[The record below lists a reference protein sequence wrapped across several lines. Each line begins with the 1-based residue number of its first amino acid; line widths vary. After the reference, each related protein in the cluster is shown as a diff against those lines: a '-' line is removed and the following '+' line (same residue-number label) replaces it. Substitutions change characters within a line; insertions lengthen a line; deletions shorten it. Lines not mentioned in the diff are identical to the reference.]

1 MSWWVWILL
10 GFLLLLLELLL
21 SSSFYLLFFGCGALV
36 VGLLAVLGWP
46 GPLWAQGLLFSVL
59 SVLSIALLRQ
69 RLVRN
74 FKAPGNREID
84 SLVGETAIA
93 LQGIETHGFGKAE
106 LRGSSWN
113 ARNAGESSITA
124 QQRCRVEKVDG
135 LTLWVRGE

>member
-1 MSWWVWILL
+1 
-10 GFLLLLLELLL
+10 
-21 SSSFYLLFFGCGALV
+21 
-36 VGLLAVLGWP
+36 
-46 GPLWAQGLLFSVL
+46 
-59 SVLSIALLRQ
+59 LRQ

-74 FKAPGNREID
+74 FKAPGNWEID

-93 LQGIETHGFGKAE
+93 LQGIEMHGFGKAE

>member
-1 MSWWVWILL
+1 MSWWIWILL

-36 VGLLAVLGWP
+36 VGLLTVLGWP
-46 GPLWAQGLLFSVL
+46 GPVWAQGLLFSVL

-74 FKAPGNREID
+74 FKPASDREVD

>member
-1 MSWWVWILL
+1 MPWWIWILL

-36 VGLLAVLGWP
+36 VGLLTVLGWP
-46 GPLWAQGLLFSVL
+46 GPPWAQGLVFSVL
-59 SVLSIALLRQ
+59 SVLSIVLLRQ

-74 FKAPGNREID
+74 FKAPGDRDVD
-84 SLVGETAIA
+84 SLVGETAVA
-93 LQGIETHGFGKAE
+93 LQRIQAHGFGKAE

-113 ARNAGESSITA
+113 ARNAGDSLIAA